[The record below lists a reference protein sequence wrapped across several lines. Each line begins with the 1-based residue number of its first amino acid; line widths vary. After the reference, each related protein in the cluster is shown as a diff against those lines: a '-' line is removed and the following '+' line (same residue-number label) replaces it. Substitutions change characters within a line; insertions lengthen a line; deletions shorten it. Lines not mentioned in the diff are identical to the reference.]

1 MGFHGDI
8 PVTYSGGVL
17 RPDTRLDAPEGSRFL
32 VSLRDQ
38 APTAESRKRA
48 WELIDRVR
56 REGLIKL
63 RGARW
68 TRDDL
73 YDRR

>member
-8 PVTYSGGVL
+8 PVTYLGGVL
-17 RPDTRLDAPEGSRFL
+17 RPDTRLDVPEGSRFL

-38 APTAESRKRA
+38 SPTAESRKRA

-63 RGARW
+63 RGTRW